1 MGGFKQRV
9 RSRPSHLILCDARCD
24 KCVMQRRKKGRVI
37 GGGMGRGGGGVS
49 QQVMKAQQKIKME

>member
-9 RSRPSHLILCDARCD
+9 RSRPSHLILRDARCD

-37 GGGMGRGGGGVS
+37 GGGMGGGGVES
-49 QQVMKAQQKIKME
+49 AGDESTAEN

>member
-9 RSRPSHLILCDARCD
+9 RSRPSHLILRDARCD

-37 GGGMGRGGGGVS
+37 GGGMGGGV
-49 QQVMKAQQKIKME
+49 EG

>member
-37 GGGMGRGGGGVS
+37 GGGMGGGGWRGES
-49 QQVMKAQQKIKME
+49 AGDESTAEN